1 MSNQQSYFSYIALEV
16 QEKIDRLNIFALKK
30 IYENLTPDRKLPLVE
45 IYTPLYIKN
54 VKEDGFTY
62 LNFQEK
68 IIKHLFWGD
77 VSDKMYFT
85 LIDTIFRE
93 SFADIN
99 KCFHF
104 IVFDINFPSHIMDY
118 IYDKLRALHGNKNK
132 FDSQILFE
140 LLEYE
145 ERPEVLDQFAKENS
159 SYYGITIMLNSFTSP
174 ETLKFI
180 IENDPYVVQDENKHK
195 IKNLLNNIELFR
207 TGGIARESLSKLIE
221 EILFL

>member
-1 MSNQQSYFSYIALEV
+1 MSSQQSYFSYIALEV
-16 QEKIDRLNIFALKK
+16 QEKIDRLNIFVLKK
-30 IYENLTPDRKLPLVE
+30 IYENLPPDRKLPLVE
-45 IYTPLYIKN
+45 IYVPLYIKN
-54 VKEDGFTY
+54 TKEDGFTY

-68 IIKHLFWGD
+68 IIKYLFWGD

-93 SFADIN
+93 NFADIN

-104 IVFDINFPSHIMDY
+104 ILFDINFPSHIMDY
-118 IYDKLRALHGNKNK
+118 IYDKVRVLHGNKNK

-145 ERPEVLDQFAKENS
+145 ERPEVLDRFAKENS
-159 SYYGITIMLNSFTSP
+159 SYYGIAIMLNSSTNP

-207 TGGIARESLSKLIE
+207 TGGLARESLSKLIE